1 MMVLLF
7 VVVVVVVCESG
18 ERRFYPHL
26 PLLPWRHD
34 DARFFVR
41 KRKEKE
47 RERENARVLVMT
59 KMQELSR
66 SKARRMTR
74 ATSLSI

>member
-1 MMVLLF
+1 VMLF

-26 PLLPWRHD
+26 PLLPWRHCE
-34 DARFFVR
+34 RFFVR

-47 RERENARVLVMT
+47 REREKMRVFW
-59 KMQELSR
+59 
-66 SKARRMTR
+66 
-74 ATSLSI
+74 